1 MKTMQPLISEKEAM
15 RPFQAYYCPECD
27 EIRWCQPGKPE
38 CWTGPVE
45 GAEHELIPAWVER

>member
-1 MKTMQPLISEKEAM
+1 MQPLISEKETM
-15 RPFQAYYCPECD
+15 HPFQAYYCPECD

-45 GAEHELIPAWVER
+45 GAEHELTPVWVER